1 MQAPS
6 VAETI
11 QEWAN
16 GSDAE
21 SRLDYLDRTSPE
33 VAASVRAALA
43 RPDRIETVERI
54 EGVVKRWWDDLLRPG
69 ANVTPDEAV
78 QFARFFG
85 TVGFFHKYKP
95 YGVKIASP
103 FGYSLFDLHDGEGF
117 SFQVH
122 IEPKYEAFHILRTKP
137 RSLIYVGSVPEWN
150 AVGEP
155 WARGVRAGED
165 LPDPVAVWR
174 PAVGDTTAIVE
185 TETVHS
191 VLGCVLEEYAGC
203 SVDAVERLYDPY
215 PRGNLGLAA
224 DHVSARDLLLSS
236 PSALPTR
243 VLHRIPSGWHTE
255 PASPGASSHTMIDM
269 KDELWG
275 GRALVTRDQ
284 PVPVDGTDEDVSVL
298 VPTAGDV
305 VVDVQGTALPVALG
319 ELICLPPRV
328 EARILPARDSAVVAL
343 QRVARSLV
351 TSDWTR

>member
-21 SRLDYLDRTSPE
+21 SELDHLDRTSPE
-33 VAASVRAALA
+33 VADSVRAAMA
-43 RPDRIETVERI
+43 SPDRIETVERI
-54 EGVVKRWWDDLLRPG
+54 EGLVKRWWDDLLHPG
-69 ANVTPDEAV
+69 ASVTADDAV
-78 QFARFFG
+78 RFARFFA

-150 AVGEP
+150 AVGDP
-155 WARGVRAGED
+155 WARGVWAGED

-174 PAVGDTTAIVE
+174 PAAGDATAIVE

-191 VLGCVLEEYAGC
+191 VLGCVLEEFAGC

-215 PRGNLGLAA
+215 PRGDLDLPAG
-224 DHVSARDLLLSS
+224 HMSVRDLLLSS
-236 PSALPTR
+236 SSALPTR
-243 VLHRIPSGWHTE
+243 VLRRVPSGWYAE
-255 PASPGASSHTMIDM
+255 PVSNGTSSHTLIDI
-269 KDELWG
+269 KGELWG
-275 GRALVTRDQ
+275 GRALVTRDHA
-284 PVPVDGTDEDVSVL
+284 VAVDGSDEDVSVV
-298 VPTAGDV
+298 VPTAGDI
-305 VVDVQGTALPVALG
+305 VVDIQGSPLPVALG
-319 ELICLPPRV
+319 ELVCLPPRV
-328 EARILPARDSAVVAL
+328 EALITPAGDSAVVAL
-343 QRVARSLV
+343 HRVARALV
-351 TSDWTR
+351 TSEWTR